1 MMEETKQSVV
11 PRMRSY
17 AGKSTFMIFLGLL
30 FILPFFFIP
39 SSNVIFGMSK
49 ALLVIIGTAIATVSF
64 VVSIIRGG
72 KLTVPKNLF
81 FLSVLLIP
89 VVFLISAIANGS
101 SAISFLGYAIEPGTV
116 IFVFFSALLLFLVS
130 EVFDSKEQ
138 IFYGYLAFFASFAVV
153 ALFQLIRVLFGPD
166 VLSFGIFTSSITNLV
181 GNWNDLGIFFG
192 ISAILSL
199 VSLEMLQMNKVFKA
213 LVYVAFIVSLFFL
226 TLVNFVTIWA
236 VLAVFSLIFF
246 VYIISFSRFAP
257 SQEFAGDMQ
266 VNGTEPQGVIYS
278 RKVSVNS
285 LVLLIVSVLFLIS
298 GSSIGAKISE
308 VFQINNVEVRPAWS
322 TTLAITKSALGDNAL
337 VGSGPNQFSKLWVMH
352 KPDGINDTIFWNTD
366 FSYGIGIIPTFFAT
380 TGILGILAWVF
391 FFVMFVWV
399 GLRAIFYSLSDL
411 FSRFLITSSFMIAL
425 FLWIMAV
432 LYVPSP
438 VIFAL
443 TFFFTGL
450 FAASLRREGLLKT
463 KVLSLVDH
471 PKLSF
476 VAVLLLVALI
486 IGNITLAYLATTKAI
501 AATDFQSGVATVQS
515 TQDLDKGE
523 ASIVKAIA
531 LGGYDTYY
539 RGLSQVNLLRVNA
552 LLAKPGATPESIRE
566 PFQQTLGNAIEN
578 ARQATVVDPN
588 NYQNWLALAQ
598 VYASLVPAPFAI
610 PGAYENAKS
619 SYESAQK
626 VSPRDPSIPLLL
638 ARLEVSHSDLP
649 KAREFANQAIA
660 MKPNFAEAH
669 FLVAQIEA
677 TEGNVSQAIPSLE
690 TTLLLAPNNPGL
702 FFQLGL
708 LKYDQKDF
716 NGSIDSFTKAITLVP
731 DYANAKY
738 FLGLAYQK
746 VGRVPEAI
754 IQFQDIQKANPDNL
768 EIQNILSN
776 LEAGKDPFANVPP
789 PNNRPEKADKLPLDQ
804 TN

>member
-1 MMEETKQSVV
+1 MDETKQILV
-11 PRMRSY
+11 PKISAF
-17 AGKSTFMIFLGLL
+17 AGKSTFVILTALL
-30 FILPFFFIP
+30 FILPFFFVP
-39 SSNVIFGMSK
+39 SSNVIFGMGK
-49 ALLVIIGTAIATVSF
+49 ALLVIVATVVATISY

-72 KLTVPKNLF
+72 RIVAPKNLF
-81 FLSVLLIP
+81 FLSVLLLPIA
-89 VVFLISAIANGS
+89 FLASAVASGS

-116 IFVFFSALLLFLVS
+116 IFVYFSALLLFLVS

-138 IFYGYLAFFASFAVV
+138 IFYGYLAFFGSFAVV
-153 ALFQLIRVLFGPD
+153 ALFQLIRILFGAD
-166 VLSFGIFTSSITNLV
+166 VLSFGIFTSSITNLI
-181 GNWNDLGIFFG
+181 GNWNDMGIFFG
-192 ISAILSL
+192 VSTILSL
-199 VSLEMLQMNKVFKA
+199 VSLEMLHMNKLFKA
-213 LVYVAFIVSLFFL
+213 LVYVVFVLSLFFL
-226 TLVNFVTIWA
+226 TIVNFVTIWA
-236 VLAVFSLIFF
+236 VLAVFSMIFF
-246 VYIISFSRFAP
+246 VYVISFSRFAP
-257 SQEFAGDMQ
+257 SQEFAADMQ
-266 VNGTEPQGVIYS
+266 VDGTEQQGKIYT

-298 GSSIGAKISE
+298 GASIGAKLSE
-308 VFQINNVEVRPAWS
+308 VFQINNVEVRPAWN
-322 TTLAITKSALGDNAL
+322 TTLAITKSALSDNAL
-337 VGSGPNQFSKLWVMH
+337 LGVGPNQFTKLWVMH
-352 KPDGINDTIFWNTD
+352 KPAGINDTIFWNTD

-380 TGILGILAWVF
+380 TGAFGILAWIF
-391 FFVMFVWV
+391 FFVMFVWA

-411 FSRFLITSSFMIAL
+411 FSRFLITSSFMISL

-463 KVLSLVDH
+463 KTLSLVDH

-486 IGNITLAYLATTKAI
+486 IGNITLGYLATTKAI
-501 AATDFQSGVATVQS
+501 AATDFQAGVSAVQVS
-515 TQDLDKGE
+515 QDLDKGE

-626 VSPRDPSIPLLL
+626 VSPQDPSIPLLI
-638 ARLEVSHSDLP
+638 ARLEVSHNDLA
-649 KAREFANQAIA
+649 KAREYANQAVS
-660 MKPNFAEAH
+660 MKQNFAEAH
-669 FLVAQIEA
+669 FLLAQIEA
-677 TEGNVSQAIPSLE
+677 TEGNVGKAIPSLE
-690 TTLLLAPNNPGL
+690 TALLLAPNNPGL

-716 NGSIDSFTKAITLVP
+716 AGAIDSFAKAVTLVP

-738 FLGLAYQK
+738 FLGLAYEK

-754 IQFQDIQKANPDNL
+754 VQFQDIQKANPDNQD
-768 EIQNILSN
+768 IKNILTN

-789 PNNRPEKADKLPLDQ
+789 PNNRPEKAPKLPLDQ
-804 TN
+804 NN

>member
-1 MMEETKQSVV
+1 MDETKQVLV
-11 PRMRSY
+11 PKISNFV
-17 AGKSTFMIFLGLL
+17 GKSTFVILTALL
-30 FILPFFFIP
+30 FILPFFFVP
-39 SSNVIFGMSK
+39 SSNVIFGMGK
-49 ALLVIIGTAIATVSF
+49 ALFVIIATVIATVSY
-64 VVSIIRGG
+64 VVSIIRSG
-72 KLTVPKNLF
+72 KIVAPKNLF
-81 FLSVLLIP
+81 FLSVLLLP

-101 SAISFLGYAIEPGTV
+101 SALSFLGYAIEQGTV
-116 IFVFFSALLLFLVS
+116 IYVFFAALLLFLVS

-138 IFYGYLAFFASFAVV
+138 IFYGYLAFFGSFAVV
-153 ALFQLIRVLFGPD
+153 AFFQLIRVLFGAD
-166 VLSFGIFTSSITNLV
+166 VLSFGIFTSSITNLI
-181 GNWNDLGIFFG
+181 GNWNDMGIFFG
-192 ISAILSL
+192 VSTILSL
-199 VSLEMLQMNKVFKA
+199 VSLEMLQMNKLFKA
-213 LVYVAFIVSLFFL
+213 LVYVAFVVSLFFL
-226 TLVNFVTIWA
+226 TIVNFVTIWA
-236 VLAVFSLIFF
+236 VLAVFSMIFF

-257 SQEFAGDMQ
+257 SQEFAADMQ
-266 VNGTEPQGVIYS
+266 VNGTEPQGKIYN

-285 LVLLIVSVLFLIS
+285 LVLLIISVLFLIS
-298 GSSIGAKISE
+298 GASIGAKLSE
-308 VFQINNVEVRPAWS
+308 VFQINNVEVRPAWG
-322 TTLAITKSALGDNAL
+322 TTLTVTKSALSDNAL
-337 VGSGPNQFSKLWVMH
+337 VGVGPNQFSKLWVMH
-352 KPDGINDTIFWNTD
+352 KPAGINDTIFWNTD

-380 TGILGILAWVF
+380 TGILGILAWIF
-391 FFVMFVWV
+391 FFVMFVWA

-438 VIFAL
+438 AIFAL

-463 KVLSLVDH
+463 KTLSLVDH

-486 IGNITLAYLATTKAI
+486 IGNITLGYLATTKAI
-501 AATDFQSGVATVQS
+501 AATDFQAGVSAVQ
-515 TQDLDKGE
+515 TKQDLDGGE
-523 ASIVKAIA
+523 ARIVKAIA

-578 ARQATVVDPN
+578 ARQATVVNPN

-626 VSPRDPSIPLLL
+626 VSPQDPSIPLLL
-638 ARLEVSHSDLP
+638 ARLEVAHSDLN
-649 KAREFANQAIA
+649 KAREYANQAVT
-660 MKPNFAEAH
+660 MKQNFAEAH
-669 FLVAQIEA
+669 FLLAQIEA
-677 TEGNVSQAIPSLE
+677 TEGNVSRAIPSLE

-708 LKYDQKDF
+708 LKYDQKNF
-716 NGSIDSFTKAITLVP
+716 EGAIDSFTKAIILVP

-746 VGRVPEAI
+746 VGRVPAAI
-754 IQFQDIQKANPDNL
+754 AQFQDIQKANPDNG
-768 EIQNILSN
+768 EIKNILTN

-789 PNNRPEKADKLPLDQ
+789 PNNRPEKAPKLPLDQ
-804 TN
+804 NN